1 MQNKTFKNTIQRLL
15 DAGKVN
21 ASSVG
26 STIKKSSDFSTLLSA
41 GIIEYVQVKTGGGVF
56 FARKKD
62 DLEKYF
68 KNKFPEEL
76 KNEFS
81 SIDNVNA
88 FRNTKAAKRESQNV
102 ILIRG
107 NQKVFLNGIE
117 TDLQYFTKNFGTFST
132 VLKSLVADK
141 VCFVENLDSYL
152 MAEKVVGNEYT
163 FIHTYG
169 GMSKSVANKISA
181 KEILIFPDY
190 DFVGLKNYLFIKEI
204 FPDTQLFVPKNYEE
218 LFRTKSRTIKTKQ
231 GREQQPTKQV
241 LESQDEFVIKI
252 RTDIFKHKQF
262 LEQQAVFQ

>member
-1 MQNKTFKNTIQRLL
+1 MQNKTFKNTMQRLL
-15 DAGKVN
+15 NEEKVN
-21 ASSVG
+21 ASSIGNTV
-26 STIKKSSDFSTLLSA
+26 KKSSDFSTLLSA
-41 GIIEYVQVKTGGGVF
+41 GIIEYVQTKTGGGTYCV
-56 FARKKD
+56 KKKN

-68 KNKFPEEL
+68 KNKFPKEL

-88 FRNTKAAKRESQNV
+88 FRNTKASKRESQNV

-107 NQKVFLNGIE
+107 FQKVVLNNIE
-117 TDLQYFTKNFGTFST
+117 IDLQHFTDNFGTFST

-152 MAEKVVGNEYT
+152 IAEQVIGNEYV

-169 GMSKSVANKISA
+169 GMSKSVVNKIQA

-190 DFVGLKNYLFIKEI
+190 DFVGLNNYLLIKET
-204 FPDTQLFVPKNYEE
+204 FPNTQLFFPNNYEE
-218 LFRTKSRTIKTKQ
+218 LYKTKSRPIKTKQ
-231 GREQQPTKQV
+231 GREQQAPKRV
-241 LESQDEFVIKI
+241 LDSEDELAIKI
-252 RTDIFKHKQF
+252 KTDIFKNKQF